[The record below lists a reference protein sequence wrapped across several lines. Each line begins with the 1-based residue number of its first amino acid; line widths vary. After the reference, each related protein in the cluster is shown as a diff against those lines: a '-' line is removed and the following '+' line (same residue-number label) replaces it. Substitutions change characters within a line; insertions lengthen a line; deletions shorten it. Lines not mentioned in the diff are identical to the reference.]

1 MYIRKTDF
9 EKAQQAKAIIEKEYF
24 RHFTYKDLAC
34 LVGTNATKLQVT
46 FKIITQKNLY
56 EYHSLVRIEKA
67 MYLLENTDL
76 KVETIATKVGLD
88 RTNLN
93 KQFKKVQG
101 VSPSTWREEQERKA
115 RSLYVKSA

>member
-1 MYIRKTDF
+1 MHIRKTDF
-9 EKAQQAKAIIEKEYF
+9 EKAFQAKAIIEKEYF
-24 RHFTYKDLAC
+24 KQFSYKDLAC

-46 FKIITQKNLY
+46 FKIITKKNLY
-56 EYHSLVRIEKA
+56 EYHSFVRIEKA

-93 KQFKKVQG
+93 KQFKKIHG
-101 VSPSTWREEQERKA
+101 ISPSTWREDQERKD